1 MLWKPAKTGYEI
13 YYPDKNIPEWYEFG
27 IKKDND
33 YYYACGTKQ
42 KGDKETAVQL
52 AKIYALS
59 ELSSISS
66 LEISSKTI
74 ASAQASQSDEKSEHI
89 KNITQHTDTAT
100 NSQLPYEI
108 VNEVYDTSACKAYI
122 KVRVPRNAIEN
133 W

>member
-1 MLWKPAKTGYEI
+1 M
-13 YYPDKNIPEWYEFG
+13 FG

-42 KGDKETAVQL
+42 KGDKETAIQL

-66 LEISSKTI
+66 LEISSQTI
-74 ASAQASQSDEKSEHI
+74 ASAKASQSDEKSEHI

-100 NSQLPYEI
+100 SSQLPYEI
-108 VNEVYDTSACKAYI
+108 VNEFYDTSACKAYI
-122 KVRVPRNAIEN
+122 KIRVPRNAIEN
-133 W
+133 R